1 MHTGSRYASINKL
14 CLGYIRVAKGD
25 AMIFPQLRQLSVKTV
40 LVRTVK
46 EFLDDEMSTYASA
59 LAYQMLFSLFPFL
72 LFLIALIGFLH
83 LPDFFSWLRLQS
95 ELVLPPQALDQV
107 NPVIDQLQQSKGGL
121 LSVGIVIALWTA
133 SAGVRLMMSAMNAA
147 YDVVE
152 ARPAWKRIPLS
163 VFYTIGIAGML
174 LTVAALMV
182 TGPQVMNWLAAQ
194 IGMEDFIVTLWTIL
208 RWPLIIV
215 LLMVAVAIMYYVM
228 PDVKQ
233 SFRFITPGSVL
244 AVVVWIVASL
254 GFAYYVKTFADY
266 NAMYGSIGAII
277 VLLLYFYISAA
288 VLLLGAEMNAVIEH
302 MSAEGKEKG
311 EKEEGERDAVAN
323 IETVHIKQH
332 VSGLGRDHSH
342 DHDYTPVPPTL
353 KTDKF

>member
-1 MHTGSRYASINKL
+1 MFFPTMKGLPLH
-14 CLGYIRVAKGD
+14 RV
-25 AMIFPQLRQLSVKTV
+25 MMSTV
-40 LVRTVK
+40 T
-46 EFLDDEMSTYASA
+46 EFVADEMSTYASA
-59 LAYQMLFSLFPFL
+59 LAYQMLFSLFPFI

-95 ELVLPPQALDQV
+95 ELVLPPQALEQV

-152 ARPAWKRIPLS
+152 GRPAWKRFPLS
-163 VFYTIGIAGML
+163 IFYTIGIAGML
-174 LTVAALMV
+174 LAAAALMV
-182 TGPQVMNWLAAQ
+182 LGPQVMAWIASQVGL
-194 IGMEDFIVTLWTIL
+194 EDFIVTVWTIA
-208 RWPLIIV
+208 RWPVIV
-215 LLMVAVAIMYYVM
+215 ILLMMAVALIYYVM

-233 SFRFITPGSVL
+233 EFRFITPGAVL
-244 AVVVWIVASL
+244 SVVVWIVASL
-254 GFAYYVKTFADY
+254 GFGLYVKTFANY

-302 MSAEGKEKG
+302 MSSEGKKPG
-311 EKEEGERDAVAN
+311 VSEEP
-323 IETVHIKQH
+323 KQH
-332 VSGLGRDHSH
+332 VSGLGRDHSIQ
-342 DHDYTPVPPTL
+342 PT
-353 KTDKF
+353 TDETIK

>member
-1 MHTGSRYASINKL
+1 
-14 CLGYIRVAKGD
+14 
-25 AMIFPQLRQLSVKTV
+25 MIFPDLRQLSIKTV

-121 LSVGIVIALWTA
+121 LSIGIVIALWTA

-208 RWPLIIV
+208 RWPLIII

-311 EKEEGERDAVAN
+311 EKEEGERDGMVD
-323 IETVHIKQH
+323 IEKVHIKQH

-342 DHDYTPVPPTL
+342 DHDYTPSPPVL

>member
-1 MHTGSRYASINKL
+1 
-14 CLGYIRVAKGD
+14 
-25 AMIFPQLRQLSVKTV
+25 MIFPDMKGLPIHRVM
-40 LVRTVK
+40 VRTVT
-46 EFLDDEMSTYASA
+46 EFVDDEMSTYASA
-59 LAYQMLFSLFPFL
+59 LAYQMLFSLFPFI

-95 ELVLPPQALDQV
+95 ELVLPPQALEQV

-152 ARPAWKRIPLS
+152 GRPAWKRFPLS
-163 VFYTIGIAGML
+163 IIYTVGIAGML
-174 LTVAALMV
+174 LIAAALMV
-182 TGPQVMNWLAAQ
+182 LGPQVMSWIAAQ
-194 IGMEDFIVTLWTIL
+194 VGLEYFIVTLWTIA
-208 RWPLIIV
+208 RWPVIV
-215 LLMVAVAIMYYVM
+215 ILLMVAVALIYYVM

-233 SFRFITPGSVL
+233 EFRFITPGSVL
-244 AVVVWIVASL
+244 AVVVWIIASL
-254 GFAYYVKTFADY
+254 GFGLYVKEFANY

-302 MSAEGKEKG
+302 MSREGKDPG
-311 EKEEGERDAVAN
+311 EKVPGENGPVV
-323 IETVHIKQH
+323 EPKQH
-332 VSGLGRDHSH
+332 VSGLGRDHSIK
-342 DHDYTPVPPTL
+342 PT
-353 KTDKF
+353 TDEVIK

>member
-1 MHTGSRYASINKL
+1 
-14 CLGYIRVAKGD
+14 
-25 AMIFPQLRQLSVKTV
+25 MIFPDLRGLPMHRV

-59 LAYQMLFSLFPFL
+59 LAYQMLFSLFPFI

-83 LPDFFSWLRLQS
+83 LPDFFSWLRLQT
-95 ELVLPPQALDQV
+95 ELVLPPQALEQV

-147 YDVVE
+147 YDVPE
-152 ARPAWKRIPLS
+152 GRPVWKRIPLS
-163 VFYTIGIAGML
+163 IFYTIGIAGML
-174 LTVAALMV
+174 LAAAALMV
-182 TGPQVMNWLAAQ
+182 LGPQVMEWIAAQ
-194 IGMEDFIVTLWTIL
+194 VGMQEVIVTVWTIL
-208 RWPLIIV
+208 RWPAIV
-215 LLMVAVAIMYYVM
+215 ILLMVAVALMYYVM

-233 SFRFITPGSVL
+233 KFRFITPGSVL
-244 AVVVWIVASL
+244 AVVVWIIASL

-302 MSAEGKEKG
+302 MSAEGKNPG
-311 EKEEGERDAVAN
+311 EKDFNGEQPK
-323 IETVHIKQH
+323 ETVT
-332 VSGLGRDHSH
+332 VLGHEH
-342 DHDYTPVPPTL
+342 PVEPQPSEPNPQ
-353 KTDKF
+353 

>member
-1 MHTGSRYASINKL
+1 
-14 CLGYIRVAKGD
+14 
-25 AMIFPQLRQLSVKTV
+25 MIFSELRQLPMGKV
-40 LVRTVK
+40 LVRTVS

-121 LSVGIVIALWTA
+121 LSIGIVIALWTA

-152 ARPAWKRIPLS
+152 ARPVWKRIPLS
-163 VFYTIGIAGML
+163 VLYTIGIAMMML
-174 LTVAALMV
+174 AVAALMV

-208 RWPLIIV
+208 RWPLIV
-215 LLMVAVAIMYYVM
+215 MLLMVAVALIYYVM

-233 SFRFITPGSVL
+233 EFRFITPGSVL

-254 GFAYYVKTFADY
+254 GFGYYVKTFADY

-288 VLLLGAEMNAVIEH
+288 VLLLGAEMNAVVEH
-302 MSAEGKEKG
+302 MSAEGKDKG
-311 EKEEGERDAVAN
+311 EKEEGDGNA
-323 IETVHIKQH
+323 ETPQKQH
-332 VSGLGRDHSH
+332 VSGLGRDHS
-342 DHDYTPVPPTL
+342 VPTAAQ
-353 KTDKF
+353 TGQS

>member
-1 MHTGSRYASINKL
+1 
-14 CLGYIRVAKGD
+14 
-25 AMIFPQLRQLSVKTV
+25 MIFPELRQLPLGKVM
-40 LVRTVK
+40 VRTVS

-95 ELVLPPQALDQV
+95 ELVLPPQALEQV

-121 LSVGIVIALWTA
+121 LSIGIFIALWTA

-152 ARPAWKRIPLS
+152 ARPVWKRIPLS
-163 VFYTIGIAGML
+163 VLYTIGIAMMML
-174 LTVAALMV
+174 AVAALMV

-194 IGMEDFIVTLWTIL
+194 IGMEEFIVTLWTIL
-208 RWPLIIV
+208 RWPLIV
-215 LLMVAVAIMYYVM
+215 MLLMVAVALIYYVM

-233 SFRFITPGSVL
+233 EFRFITPGSVL
-244 AVVVWIVASL
+244 AVVVWIMASL
-254 GFAYYVKTFADY
+254 GFGYYVKTFADY

-288 VLLLGAEMNAVIEH
+288 VLLLGAEMNAVVEH
-302 MSAEGKEKG
+302 MSAEGKDKG
-311 EKEEGERDAVAN
+311 EKEEGDGAV
-323 IETVHIKQH
+323 ESTHKQP
-332 VSGLGRDHSH
+332 VSGLGRDHS
-342 DHDYTPVPPTL
+342 VPLPA
-353 KTDKF
+353 KAGDS

>member
-1 MHTGSRYASINKL
+1 
-14 CLGYIRVAKGD
+14 
-25 AMIFPQLRQLSVKTV
+25 MIFPNLGDLPLGKV
-40 LVRTVK
+40 LVRTFN
-46 EFLDDEMSTYASA
+46 EFMDDEMSTYASA

-121 LSVGIVIALWTA
+121 LSIGIVIALWTA

-147 YDVVE
+147 YDVTE
-152 ARPAWKRIPLS
+152 GRPIWKRLPLS
-163 VFYTIGIAGML
+163 ILYTVGIAGML
-174 LTVAALMV
+174 LAAAALMV
-182 TGPQVMNWLAAQ
+182 TGPQVMSWLAGQ
-194 IGMEDFIVTLWTIL
+194 IGMQDFIVTLWTIL
-208 RWPLIIV
+208 RWPVIIV
-215 LLMVAVAIMYYVM
+215 LMMVAVALMYFVM

-233 SFRFITPGSVL
+233 EFRFITAGSVL
-244 AVVVWIVASL
+244 AVVVWIIASL
-254 GFAYYVKTFADY
+254 GFGYYVKTFSDY

-302 MSAEGKEKG
+302 MHREGKNPG
-311 EKEEGERDAVAN
+311 EKIVGDGGQNLDSSKHHSGIGAHNTAPATAKAEE
-323 IETVHIKQH
+323 
-332 VSGLGRDHSH
+332 S
-342 DHDYTPVPPTL
+342 
-353 KTDKF
+353 

>member
-1 MHTGSRYASINKL
+1 
-14 CLGYIRVAKGD
+14 
-25 AMIFPQLRQLSVKTV
+25 MIFPDLRGLPLHRV

-95 ELVLPPQALDQV
+95 ELVLPPQALEQV

-152 ARPAWKRIPLS
+152 GRPVWKRIPLS
-163 VFYTIGIAGML
+163 VIYTVGIAGML
-174 LTVAALMV
+174 LASAALMV
-182 TGPQVMNWLAAQ
+182 LGPQVMEWIASQ
-194 IGMEDFIVTLWTIL
+194 IGMQEFIVTVWTIL
-208 RWPLIIV
+208 RWPAIII
-215 LLMVAVAIMYYVM
+215 LMMMAVALIYYVM

-233 SFRFITPGSVL
+233 EFRFITPGSVL
-244 AVVVWIVASL
+244 AVVVWIIASL
-254 GFAYYVKTFADY
+254 GFGYYVKTFADY

-302 MSAEGKEKG
+302 MSAEGKNPG
-311 EKEEGERDAVAN
+311 EKQAGEAPVEHD
-323 IETVHIKQH
+323 KKH
-332 VSGLGRDHSH
+332 VSGLGRDHSLDHPATPEGEPLSRTSH
-342 DHDYTPVPPTL
+342 DS
-353 KTDKF
+353 

>member
-1 MHTGSRYASINKL
+1 MFFPHMKGLRL
-14 CLGYIRVAKGD
+14 HRV
-25 AMIFPQLRQLSVKTV
+25 M
-40 LVRTVK
+40 VRTVT
-46 EFLDDEMSTYASA
+46 EFVDDEMSTYASA
-59 LAYQMLFSLFPFL
+59 LAYQMLFSLFPFI

-95 ELVLPPQALDQV
+95 ELVLPPQALEQV

-152 ARPAWKRIPLS
+152 GRPAWKRFPLS
-163 VFYTIGIAGML
+163 IIYTVGVAGML
-174 LTVAALMV
+174 LIAAALMV
-182 TGPQVMNWLAAQ
+182 LGPQVMSWIAAQ
-194 IGMEDFIVTLWTIL
+194 VGLEYFIVTLWTIA
-208 RWPLIIV
+208 RWPVIV
-215 LLMVAVAIMYYVM
+215 ILLMVAVALIYYVM

-233 SFRFITPGSVL
+233 EFRFITPGSVL
-244 AVVVWIVASL
+244 AVVVWIIASL
-254 GFAYYVKTFADY
+254 GFGFYVKEFANY

-302 MSAEGKEKG
+302 MSNEGKGPG
-311 EKEEGERDAVAN
+311 EKVPGELDPA
-323 IETVHIKQH
+323 HKHH
-332 VSGLGRDHSH
+332 VSGLGRDHSIK
-342 DHDYTPVPPTL
+342 PN
-353 KTDKF
+353 TDEVIK

>member
-1 MHTGSRYASINKL
+1 
-14 CLGYIRVAKGD
+14 
-25 AMIFPQLRQLSVKTV
+25 MIFPDLRGLPLHRV

-59 LAYQMLFSLFPFL
+59 LAYQALFSLFPFL

-83 LPDFFSWLRLQS
+83 LPDFFSWLRLQT
-95 ELVLPPQALDQV
+95 ELVLPPQALEQV

-147 YDVVE
+147 YDVPE
-152 ARPAWKRIPLS
+152 GRPVWKRIPLS
-163 VFYTIGIAGML
+163 IIYTVGLAGML
-174 LTVAALMV
+174 LVAAALMV
-182 TGPQVMNWLAAQ
+182 LGPQVMEWIASQ
-194 IGMEDFIVTLWTIL
+194 VGMQEFIVTLWTIL
-208 RWPLIIV
+208 RWPAIII
-215 LLMVAVAIMYYVM
+215 LMMVAVAVIYYVM

-233 SFRFITPGSVL
+233 KFRFITPGSVL

-302 MSAEGKEKG
+302 MSAEGKNPG
-311 EKEEGERDAVAN
+311 EKDFNGEKPK
-323 IETVHIKQH
+323 ETLTV
-332 VSGLGRDHSH
+332 LGHEHPNPKASNTVEPNTR
-342 DHDYTPVPPTL
+342 
-353 KTDKF
+353 

>member
-1 MHTGSRYASINKL
+1 
-14 CLGYIRVAKGD
+14 
-25 AMIFPQLRQLSVKTV
+25 MIFSALQGLPLHRV

-95 ELVLPPQALDQV
+95 ELVLPPQALEQV

-147 YDVVE
+147 YDVPE
-152 ARPAWKRIPLS
+152 GRPVWKRIPLS
-163 VFYTIGIAGML
+163 IFYTVGLAGML
-174 LTVAALMV
+174 LAAAALMV
-182 TGPQVMNWLAAQ
+182 LGPQVMEWIAAQ
-194 IGMEDFIVTLWTIL
+194 VGMQEFIVTVWTIV
-208 RWPLIIV
+208 RWPAIIF
-215 LLMVAVAIMYYVM
+215 LLMVAVALMYYVM

-233 SFRFITPGSVL
+233 KFRFITPGSVL

-302 MSAEGKEKG
+302 MSAEGKNPG
-311 EKEEGERDAVAN
+311 EKVPGGE
-323 IETVHIKQH
+323 QH
-332 VSGLGRDHSH
+332 EHARSVLGHEQH
-342 DHDYTPVPPTL
+342 DHEQPKPAPHTTEPNPR
-353 KTDKF
+353 

>member
-1 MHTGSRYASINKL
+1 MLFPDLRGIH
-14 CLGYIRVAKGD
+14 LGK
-25 AMIFPQLRQLSVKTV
+25 V
-40 LVRTVK
+40 LVRTVN
-46 EFLDDEMSTYASA
+46 EFMEDEMSTYASA

-95 ELVLPPQALDQV
+95 EMVLPPQALDQV

-121 LSVGIVIALWTA
+121 LSVGIVIALYTA

-152 ARPAWKRIPLS
+152 GRPIWKRFPLS
-163 VFYTIGIAGML
+163 IVYTMGIAGML
-174 LTVAALMV
+174 LLAAGLMV
-182 TGPQVMNWLAAQ
+182 TGPQVMDWVASQ
-194 IGMEDFIVTLWTIL
+194 FGVQEFIVTLWAVL
-208 RWPLIIV
+208 RWPLSII
-215 LLMVAVAIMYYVM
+215 LMMVAVALIYYVM
-228 PDVKQ
+228 PDVEQK
-233 SFRFITPGSVL
+233 FHFITPGSVL

-254 GFAYYVKTFADY
+254 GFGYYVKTFSDY

-302 MSAEGKEKG
+302 MSREGKDPG
-311 EKEEGERDAVAN
+311 EKEFSHDGSTADDKRP
-323 IETVHIKQH
+323 
-332 VSGLGRDHSH
+332 VSGLGRDHS
-342 DHDYTPVPPTL
+342 VPL
-353 KTDKF
+353 AAKTDESGA

>member
-1 MHTGSRYASINKL
+1 
-14 CLGYIRVAKGD
+14 
-25 AMIFPQLRQLSVKTV
+25 MIFSELRKLSPFKVM
-40 LVRTVK
+40 VRTVS

-95 ELVLPPQALDQV
+95 ELVLPPQALEQV

-121 LSVGIVIALWTA
+121 LSIGIFIALWTA

-152 ARPAWKRIPLS
+152 GRPVWKRIPLS
-163 VFYTIGIAGML
+163 VLYTIGIAMML
-174 LTVAALMV
+174 LVAAALMV
-182 TGPQVMNWLAAQ
+182 TGPQVMNWLASQ

-208 RWPLIIV
+208 RWPLIV
-215 LLMVAVAIMYYVM
+215 ALLMVSVALIYYVM

-233 SFRFITPGSVL
+233 EFRFITPGSVL
-244 AVVVWIVASL
+244 AVVVWIIASL
-254 GFAYYVKTFADY
+254 GFGYYVKTFADY

-288 VLLLGAEMNAVIEH
+288 VLLLGAEMNAVVEH
-302 MSAEGKEKG
+302 MSSEGKDVG
-311 EKEEGERDAVAN
+311 EKEAGDGGVAST
-323 IETVHIKQH
+323 EKQH
-332 VSGLGRDHSH
+332 VSGLGRDHS
-342 DHDYTPVPPTL
+342 VPLPA
-353 KTDKF
+353 KADES